1 MADNLKSIR
10 QAAEVWRGT
19 GRRRLSQEI
28 KTRAV
33 RLLDQYPSRDVA
45 AAVGVSGGKVV
56 ERWRGSVEVDMEE
69 ARPEGALAAPSSLP
83 TSAFVEFPVTLG
95 SPDTEV
101 EVQVV
106 AAQGHRVEIR
116 GRLGAAQLRALVA
129 AALENGG
136 GVA

>member
-1 MADNLKSIR
+1 MPDNLKAIR
-10 QAAEVWRGT
+10 RAVDAWRGT
-19 GRRRLSQEI
+19 GRRRLSLDI

-56 ERWRGSVEVDMEE
+56 ERWRGAVDVDMEVTRRV
-69 ARPEGALAAPSSLP
+69 AALASPSSRP
-83 TSAFVEFPVTLG
+83 TSAFVELPVSLG
-95 SPDTEV
+95 SPDAEV
-101 EVQVV
+101 EVQVL
-106 AAQGHRVEIR
+106 AAQGHRLQVR
-116 GRLGAAQLRALVA
+116 GRLGAAQLRALVG